1 MHGAVAPILQASAL
15 RRSAAKLRD
24 MTGSQTKDL
33 KAFRQKLR
41 RAVAELQA
49 SGVIAVLLKRQF
61 GGKFLCLSAVKF
73 PVFSRWLRMVA

>member
-1 MHGAVAPILQASAL
+1 LHGAVAPILQASAL
-15 RRSAAKLRD
+15 RRSVAKLRD

-33 KAFRQKLR
+33 EAFRQKR